1 MTGISCLATGVLMLW
16 SCNVKVSGIIPY
28 VSSFGGRGVSLSIL
42 LRCHLLFSPGLFL
55 PIAVSKSSV
64 LISSAILRYGY
75 LLEWAFLW
83 IMWIF
88 LISRLHYILILSVIR
103 IAVYIVLILLT
114 FATKTL
120 WTLSKLTEY
129 LGIRKNMYIYLFI
142 YFMKSCIFS
151 GQTVYCTYPCK
162 C

>member
-1 MTGISCLATGVLMLW
+1 
-16 SCNVKVSGIIPY
+16 
-28 VSSFGGRGVSLSIL
+28 
-42 LRCHLLFSPGLFL
+42 
-55 PIAVSKSSV
+55 
-64 LISSAILRYGY
+64 
-75 LLEWAFLW
+75 
-83 IMWIF
+83 MWIF